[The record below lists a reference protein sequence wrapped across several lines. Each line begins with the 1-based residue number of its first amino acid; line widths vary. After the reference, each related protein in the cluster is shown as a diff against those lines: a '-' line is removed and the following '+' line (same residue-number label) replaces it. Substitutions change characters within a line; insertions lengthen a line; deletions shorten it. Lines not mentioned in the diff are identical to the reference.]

1 MRFPKLGSSFEILE
15 DRTVPDAFGVPW
27 PDPGHLT
34 LSFAPDGTAT
44 PDGPST
50 LSGTM
55 SSAGTSAAWQRE
67 ILRAFQTWAVN
78 ANINIGLV
86 KDGGQPIGTP
96 GAVQGDARFG
106 DVRITAVPVGTG
118 EVGDASPFSWTGTT
132 YSGDVFLGSNFP
144 FSIGPVAGKY
154 DLYSVAAHEAG
165 HVFGLDHSTE
175 SGSVMNAAYA
185 YHSGLSAGD
194 VANIQALYGARAPG
208 PNNGSIAQAAAMASN
223 SLTEFESDGDVS
235 AIGQTDYYK
244 FSVPPLLGLTGVS
257 VRLKAD
263 GVSLLTPSVSVY
275 DASGRL
281 LTSGLSTDPENNDV
295 SLTFPP
301 SLLGGTYYVKVTGAT
316 KDVFGVGSY
325 KLVVDYLSLNTV
337 LSAIPIVPALTT
349 DLGLNGVIGL
359 ATDLVSPP
367 KSTPDARFTA
377 TYRGAITS
385 KTDVDWFRIH
395 APAGTTSQALN
406 VLVWGLDA
414 NPLDPT
420 IHVADASGNPVAF
433 QVISNDSGIMSVRVP
448 ATTPGA
454 AYYVEVAAR
463 DPNGAHGTGGYFLG
477 ADFDTSAMPGY
488 DGVTSDTLQ
497 PAQQKT
503 GTITIA
509 ANNIFEFALS
519 AAALG
524 SGGGAVSMTITDAT
538 GAVVMTLGVTAGQPT
553 ATRMQY
559 LAAGTYTVTYSYQTV
574 SGTSP
579 SGIGFNLSVLEVSDP
594 IGPYSSGT
602 TGGGSTSGGTGPGY
616 TYSGTS
622 PSNTNCAPYYF

>member
-1 MRFPKLGSSFEILE
+1 MKSYTLGTGFETLE

-27 PDPGHLT
+27 PDPAHLT
-34 LSFAPDGTAT
+34 LSFAPEGTAT
-44 PDGPST
+44 PGGPST
-50 LSGTM
+50 LSTAM
-55 SSAGTSAAWQRE
+55 SSAGPASAWQRE

-86 KDGGQPIGTP
+86 KDGGQPVGTN
-96 GAVQGDARFG
+96 GAVQGDSRFG
-106 DVRITAVPVGTG
+106 DIRITSVPVGTG

-144 FSIGPVAGKY
+144 FAIGQVAGKY
-154 DLYSVAAHEAG
+154 DVFSVAAHEAG

-175 SGSVMNAAYA
+175 SGSVMNSAYA
-185 YHSGLSAGD
+185 YHTGLSAGD
-194 VANIQALYGARAPG
+194 VARIQALYGARAPG
-208 PNNGSIAQAAAMASN
+208 PANSSMSQAAVMASN

-235 AIGQTDYYK
+235 AVGQAEFYK
-244 FSVPPLLGLTGVS
+244 FSVPALLGITGVS
-257 VRLKAD
+257 VRLKAA
-263 GVSLLTPSVSVY
+263 GVSLLAPSVSVY
-275 DASGRL
+275 DSSGRL
-281 LTSGLSTDPENNDV
+281 VTTGFSTDPENNDV

-325 KLVVDYLSLNTV
+325 KLVTDYLSVGTV
-337 LSAIPIVPALTT
+337 LWAIPVVPALAT

-359 ATDLVSPP
+359 ATDLLSPTKP
-367 KSTPDARFTA
+367 TPDARFTA
-377 TYRGAITS
+377 TYRSAITS
-385 KTDVDWFRIH
+385 KSDVDWFRIH

-406 VLVWGLDA
+406 VIVWGLDA

-420 IHVADASGNPVAF
+420 IHLADANGNPVAF
-433 QVISNDSGIMSVRVP
+433 QVIANDSGIMSVRVP

-463 DPNGAHGTGGYFLG
+463 TPNGAHGTGGYFLG
-477 ADFDTSAMPGY
+477 ADFDGFAAPTYNGL
-488 DGVTSDTLQ
+488 TSDSLQ

-509 ANNIFEFALS
+509 ANNIFQFALS
-519 AAALG
+519 AAATG
-524 SGGGAVSMTITDAT
+524 TGGGAVSMTITDAT

-559 LAAGTYTVTYSYQTV
+559 LAAGTYTVTYAYQSV
-574 SGTSP
+574 SGTTP
-579 SGIGFNLSVLEVSDP
+579 VGLDFNVSLLAISDP

-602 TGGGSTSGGTGPGY
+602 TGGSTSDGTGPGY

-622 PSNTNCAPYYF
+622 PSNTNCSTYYF